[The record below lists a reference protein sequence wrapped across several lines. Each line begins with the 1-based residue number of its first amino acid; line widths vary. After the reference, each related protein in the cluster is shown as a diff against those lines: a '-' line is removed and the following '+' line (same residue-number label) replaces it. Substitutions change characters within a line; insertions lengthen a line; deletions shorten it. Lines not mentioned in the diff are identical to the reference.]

1 MKKLL
6 AATSVALLMV
16 GWEEEADKTE
26 ETERLNAEVIEL
38 VGEFARLEA
47 ENKRLRSEAKRE

>member
-1 MKKLL
+1 MRKLL
-6 AATSVALLMV
+6 AATFVALLMV